1 MKRWKRLAVG
11 AAALAVATSGCG
23 MGGSGGS
30 GGGQGDDKTL
40 TVWLMDGSAPKGF
53 TDDLNR
59 EFEGQHPGVKVKYE
73 IQQWKGIQD
82 KLTTALASN
91 NPPDVIEL
99 GNTQTARFAAENTLL
114 DLTGSAKD
122 LAGDQWL
129 GGLKESATWDGKQY
143 AMPFYAA
150 NRTVIYRKDMFE
162 KAGVTKTPTS
172 RAEWLDAI
180 AKLRA
185 ANASDPEF
193 EALYLPGQSWY
204 VWLSF
209 LWDEGGDVAKQD
221 GKSFKAT
228 LDSAEAKAAV
238 EFYKQLVDASGTKA
252 PKDQDEATPQQFEIF
267 AKSKTAMMIAL
278 PWEHGN
284 AVKADPKLK
293 DVTAA
298 FPVPSKEA
306 GKSAPVFLGGSNLAI
321 PAGSKKQDLAKD
333 YLKLLSGVKFQNK
346 FAKESGAVPGTSKD
360 VSALATDPVAGPMAL
375 AAQNGRVTPTTPKWG
390 PVEAG
395 QNPLK
400 DMLTAAL
407 TGQKSPADA
416 ARDANAKIGQALGG

>member
-23 MGGSGGS
+23 MGGSSGS
-30 GGGQGDDKTL
+30 GGDQGGDKTL

-53 TDDLNR
+53 TDELHK

-73 IQQWKGIQD
+73 VQLWKGIQD
-82 KLTTALASN
+82 KLVTALASN

-99 GNTQTARFAAENTLL
+99 GNTQTARFSAENTLT

-129 GGLKESATWDGKQY
+129 SGLKESATWDGKQY

-150 NRTVIYRKDMFE
+150 NRTVIYRKDLFE

-172 RAEWLDAI
+172 REEWLDAI
-180 AKLRA
+180 RKVKA
-185 ANASDPEF
+185 ANAGDPEF

-209 LWDEGGDVAKQD
+209 LWDEGGEVTRQD
-221 GKSFKAT
+221 GKNFKAAV
-228 LDSAEAKAAV
+228 DSPEAKAAV
-238 EFYKQLVDASGTKA
+238 EYYKQLVDTAGTKA
-252 PKDQDEATPQQFEIF
+252 AKDQDEATPQQYEVF
-267 AKSKTAMMIAL
+267 AKGKTAMMVAL
-278 PWEHGN
+278 PWEHAN
-284 AVKADPKLK
+284 AVKANPQLK
-293 DVTAA
+293 EVTAA
-298 FPVPSKEA
+298 FPIPSKEA
-306 GKSAPVFLGGSNLAI
+306 GRTAPVFLGGSNVAI
-321 PAGSKKQDLAKD
+321 PAGSKRQDLAKD
-333 YLKLLSGVKFQNK
+333 YLKLLSSVKYQNK
-346 FAKESGAVPGTSKD
+346 IAKDGGAVPGTSKD
-360 VSALATDPVAGPMAL
+360 VSALASDPVAGPMAL
-375 AAQNGRVTPTTPKWG
+375 AAQHGRVTPTTPKWG

-407 TGQKSPADA
+407 TGQKTPADA
-416 ARDANAKIGQALGG
+416 VRDANAKIGQALGG